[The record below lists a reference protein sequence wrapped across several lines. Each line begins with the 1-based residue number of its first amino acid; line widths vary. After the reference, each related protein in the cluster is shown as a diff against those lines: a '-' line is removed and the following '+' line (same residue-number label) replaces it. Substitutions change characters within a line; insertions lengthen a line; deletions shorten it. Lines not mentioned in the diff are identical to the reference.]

1 MNKKPILLLYALG
14 VIAFVGYGLCI
25 LAIFG
30 SFLSSDLPERTSCFR
45 SECFEEVFLVLEP
58 AFSIGKAASDL
69 LITVATVG
77 GIVVA
82 LLSYFSAVSNSAL
95 ANHIS
100 HFSTF
105 QSYMNNEIAKRGRL
119 HASSIDVF
127 KWYNSVFP
135 DSKLGVMTVAVGYKD
150 FVQTLNSRVDES
162 NQLANTATGESF
174 RYKPHQVAMRSHLEL
189 IGINLSLQPRIEYY
203 EIEDQIMSLI
213 GCVNNAFCL
222 NSHIP
227 ALLVRR
233 YA

>member
-1 MNKKPILLLYALG
+1 MNKKPIFLLYVLG
-14 VIAFVGYGLCI
+14 MIAFLGYGLCL
-25 LAIFG
+25 LAIIS
-30 SFLSSDLPERTSCFR
+30 SFLTSGLFERTACFT
-45 SECFEEVFLVLEP
+45 SECFKEVFTVLEP
-58 AFSIGKAASDL
+58 ALSIGKVASDL

-127 KWYNSVFP
+127 KWYNTIFP
-135 DSKLGVMTVAVGYKD
+135 ESKSGAMNVSVGYKD
-150 FVQTLNSRVDES
+150 FVEGLNFRVNES

-174 RYKPHQVAMRSHLEL
+174 RYKPHQVAIKGHLEL
-189 IGINLSLQPRIEYY
+189 IGINFSLQPRIEYY

-222 NSHIP
+222 NSHVA
-227 ALLVRR
+227 ALLVRK
-233 YA
+233 YT

>member
-1 MNKKPILLLYALG
+1 MNKKPLLLLYALG
-14 VIAFVGYGLCI
+14 AIAVVGYGLCL
-25 LAIFG
+25 LAIVV

-45 SECFEEVFLVLEP
+45 SECFEELFTVLAP
-58 AFSIGKAASDL
+58 AFTIGKAASDL

-105 QSYMNNEIAKRGRL
+105 QSYINNEIAKRGRI

-135 DSKLGVMTVAVGYKD
+135 ESKSGVMMVAAGYKD
-150 FVQTLNSRVDES
+150 FVQKMNLRVDES

-174 RYKPHQVAMRSHLEL
+174 RYKPHQVAIRDHLEI
-189 IGINLSLQPRIEYY
+189 IGITLSLQPRIEYY

-227 ALLVRR
+227 ALSVRR